1 MHKELNISRN
11 FNNPGDARKYFT
23 FPNKDKNG
31 TPSTYQMKEK
41 QMKEWENAFI
51 KKIVKRVIHNMKGI
65 T

>member
-41 QMKEWENAFI
+41 QMKE
-51 KKIVKRVIHNMKGI
+51 
-65 T
+65 